1 LGFSSPLDLKLTG
14 GKMSIEEFVIDEV
27 YQPKK
32 ILDSTNTAAD
42 ENELCEKMDF
52 SVTVCR
58 TAYGCRTFKVM
69 ARSKKEACDKAI
81 EMAGNYEFSTHYADY
96 VVEGIDV

>member
-1 LGFSSPLDLKLTG
+1 MVRF
-14 GKMSIEEFVIDEV
+14 EV

-42 ENELCEKMDF
+42 ENELGEKMDF

-58 TAYGCRTFKVM
+58 IAYGYRTVNVR

-81 EMAGNYEFSTHYADY
+81 NIAGTYEFSAHHADY
-96 VVEGIDV
+96 TVEDIEEK